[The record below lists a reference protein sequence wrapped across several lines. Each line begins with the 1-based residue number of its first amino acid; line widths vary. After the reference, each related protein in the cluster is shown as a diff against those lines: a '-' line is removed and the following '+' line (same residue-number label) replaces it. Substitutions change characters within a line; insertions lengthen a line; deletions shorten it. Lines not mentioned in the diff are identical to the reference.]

1 MSCLF
6 LLLIVSFDMQNL
18 LLMRF
23 NLLGLFPLVLYDF
36 GVIAKT
42 SWPNPSLQRF
52 TPIFSSKNFIVL
64 ALTFRCLTHLK
75 LTFVYRMR

>member
-1 MSCLF
+1 
-6 LLLIVSFDMQNL
+6 
-18 LLMRF
+18 MRF
-23 NLLGLFPLVLYDF
+23 NLLGFFPLVLYDF

-52 TPIFSSKNFIVL
+52 TFSSKNFIVL

-75 LTFVYRMR
+75 LIFVYCMR